1 MRSVITIFI
10 LFVIGFAAWQ
20 AKLYAERA
28 FPEDLP
34 WTPLKIDQPVGAM
47 TALKIGQLAGDKP
60 ACLALF
66 DGSDLSVTP
75 IDDRETAPNC
85 GYVDAVTLESMTG
98 SYAPGTVK
106 LACPLAAALAIWETN
121 VVQPAAMRTLGSPV
135 TQIDNFGTYSCRRMY
150 GAESGRW
157 SKHATAEA
165 IDIAGFRTAD
175 GQRISLAADWGT
187 DSDAGAFLE
196 EIRTKGCDVFGT
208 LLGPDYNAA
217 HADHFHL
224 QATGFGTCR

>member
-1 MRSVITIFI
+1 MSRIVSI
-10 LFVIGFAAWQ
+10 LIIAALAWGGWQ
-20 AKLYAERA
+20 LFLYAEREM
-28 FPEDLP
+28 PEELP
-34 WTPLKIDQPVGAM
+34 WTPLVIADPVGAS
-47 TALKIGQLAGDKP
+47 TQLKISQLAGDKP

-75 IDDRETAPNC
+75 IDDRETGPNC
-85 GYVDAVTLESMTG
+85 GYVDAVALDQMT
-98 SYAPGTVK
+98 SAYAPGTVQ
-106 LACPLAAALAIWETN
+106 LSCPLAAALAIWETN
-121 VVQPAAMRTLGSPV
+121 VVQPAAERTLGSPV
-135 TQIDNFGTYSCRRMY
+135 TQIDNYGTYSCRRMY
-150 GAESGRW
+150 GASSGRW

-175 GQRISLAADWGT
+175 GQRISLARDWGT
-187 DSDAGAFLE
+187 DSNAGAFLE

-224 QATGFGTCR
+224 QATGYGTCR